1 MELGKTNEE
10 KEEGKEG
17 WEKKEE
23 EGRQENQGIYEEKKG
38 RVDRGMY
45 GRKRRLRRYCK
56 FQSVFELDGQ
66 IGLNESK
73 TNLRIA

>member
-1 MELGKTNEE
+1 MGE
-10 KEEGKEG
+10 KGRGGKEG
-17 WEKKEE
+17 ES
-23 EGRQENQGIYEEKKG
+23 GNICEKKG
-38 RVDRGMY
+38 RVDRQMY

-56 FQSVFELDGQ
+56 FQSVFELDSQ